1 MLQSDSSTVHVI
13 QKNTLF
19 SKKLDISWNLFHY
32 SKSDCS
38 KEYTVTIGDSNL
50 KLQLRCFVSR
60 CYWLSA
66 CPKLDLSRPHRR
78 SVDLTQHPL
87 SFRNTAEQSAHR
99 QSIKTCWMRFFN
111 WPVDWFHIRFPYS
124 FQLNN
129 LCLWSGS
136 RDAQAGEIQKGWE
149 PTLKLGS
156 LRVFTGRFNF
166 GKHVTFT
173 QIPEI
178 AIIRLIGIWT
188 FLLLVNHQLSD
199 PIGVDESQI
208 PP

>member
-1 MLQSDSSTVHVI
+1 MQ
-13 QKNTLF
+13 TLSF
-19 SKKLDISWNLFHY
+19 S
-32 SKSDCS
+32 
-38 KEYTVTIGDSNL
+38 
-50 KLQLRCFVSR
+50 FVYR
-60 CYWLSA
+60 YYWLNA
-66 CPKLDLSRPHRR
+66 CPKLDLSNLHRR

-156 LRVFTGRFNF
+156 LRFFTGGFNF

-188 FLLLVNHQLSD
+188 FFLLVNHQLSD
-199 PIGVDESQI
+199 PIGVEEFYPTIKQAETLRVPAGESRRNLYVLQMWPSWI
-208 PP
+208 IHDFGETTMRHIMPWWYDFW